1 MHPSS
6 HWLLHFCR
14 SWPAVPEFIL
24 QLQVR
29 WPNLFLP
36 LGWVKDIG
44 LHLFCCPVYLCS
56 DGGSPKPTLV
66 DSSHITCRALG
77 GGRGSRAQGL
87 LLDSCVLVWLLS
99 LYLCPF
105 SLCDIGF
112 FLALCTQGLLGCLE
126 DVLRKSSCA
135 GGFRD
140 AVEEARANLQSQ
152 LLLNHS
158 SAAFW
163 ARRQFELSI
172 RSAHLLFGTC
182 LWSHGGSGARP
193 GTAFSFCPMPN

>member
-1 MHPSS
+1 MPCRGSAVHGVKAPSPPYLTGSLAGAQIDKAWGRSQLVNIVFLMHPSS

-14 SWPAVPEFIL
+14 SWPAGPEFIL
-24 QLQVR
+24 QLQ
-29 WPNLFLP
+29 
-36 LGWVKDIG
+36 
-44 LHLFCCPVYLCS
+44 
-56 DGGSPKPTLV
+56 
-66 DSSHITCRALG
+66 
-77 GGRGSRAQGL
+77 
-87 LLDSCVLVWLLS
+87 
-99 LYLCPF
+99 
-105 SLCDIGF
+105 
-112 FLALCTQGLLGCLE
+112 GLLGCLA

-163 ARRQFELSI
+163 ARRQFELSV
-172 RSAHLLFGTC
+172 RSAHLLFGSC
-182 LWSHGGSGARP
+182 LWSHDGSGARP